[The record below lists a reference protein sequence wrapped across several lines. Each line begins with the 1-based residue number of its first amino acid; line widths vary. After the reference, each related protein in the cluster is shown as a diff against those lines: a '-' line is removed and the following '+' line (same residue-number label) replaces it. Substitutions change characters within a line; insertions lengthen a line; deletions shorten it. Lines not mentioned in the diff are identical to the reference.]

1 MRSLFSRILALGAT
15 GGRGKRVKERITFNE
30 CCGGRACDSACR
42 SASHRDRVKA
52 DVLRLRL

>member
-1 MRSLFSRILALGAT
+1 MRSLFTRILALGAK
-15 GGRGKRVKERITFNE
+15 GGRGKGVKDQITFNE

-42 SASHRDRVKA
+42 SASHRDRVRA